1 MGRCSL
7 PATASDFALADRESF
22 RLLRQD
28 VIADED
34 GRAWLIEANC
44 PPNLFAYTNEPDHP
58 DEKAITPLIRAMLTD
73 LIVSRHRTP
82 AQRHLAC
89 MLFLVQASP

>member
-1 MGRCSL
+1 M
-7 PATASDFALADRESF
+7 
-22 RLLRQD
+22 LRQD
-28 VIADED
+28 VIADEE

-82 AQRHLAC
+82 NTWLAC
-89 MLFLVQASP
+89 SSLSGIAVMLLSALHSSDGLKS